1 MGQWNRQSGASFF
14 PNVDRSNVHRGIG
27 GDWRMNIAFPPVNIS
42 KKKDEFKI
50 SIAAPGYDKDDFKI
64 ESKNGKLLITATHRT
79 STEEQTDDYVHR
91 EYETHSFER
100 EINIPDD
107 VVTDDIKAS
116 YINGVLKISLPR
128 KEEVEKK
135 GQLIPVE

>member
-14 PNVDRSNVHRGIG
+14 PNVDRSNIHRGLG

-42 KKKDEFKI
+42 KKKDEFKV

-64 ESKNGKLLITATHRT
+64 ESKNGKLIISATHRT
-79 STEEQTDDYVHR
+79 SMEEQTDDYVHR

-100 EINIPDD
+100 EIIIPN
-107 VVTDDIKAS
+107 DIKAN
-116 YINGVLKISLPR
+116 YVNGVLRISMPR
-128 KEEVEKK
+128 REEEEVA